1 MTRSGSRVAADAN
14 RDTSVVAIGEVL
26 WDVFPSGPRFG
37 GAPANF
43 ACAIAG
49 LAPNN
54 VSVAM
59 VSAVGNESLGDDA
72 IQSLK
77 RQNVETN
84 SVTRQRQ
91 QTGQVHISIDANGV
105 ASYKFAE
112 DCAWDNLVWSDKL
125 AELAKQTDVVCF
137 GTLGQRSEVSK
148 ATIQQFVR
156 TTPSDCLRIF
166 DINLRPPFYTE
177 AVIRESLEIA
187 NVLKLNDDEL
197 PLLAELLAIQGDE
210 QELVA
215 QIADAASLDVIAL
228 TRGENGA
235 LIFKDGQTSECA
247 GVATEVV
254 DTVGAGDAFT
264 AAMVV
269 GLLAGTHIDSIN
281 RHACEVAAFVC
292 SQSGATP
299 RMPARFTSGDS

>member
-72 IQSLK
+72 IESLK
-77 RQNVETN
+77 RQNVETK

-91 QTGQVHISIDANGV
+91 QTGQVHISLDDNGV
-105 ASYKFAE
+105 ASYRFAE

>member
-1 MTRSGSRVAADAN
+1 M
-14 RDTSVVAIGEVL
+14 
-26 WDVFPSGPRFG
+26 
-37 GAPANF
+37 
-43 ACAIAG
+43 
-49 LAPNN
+49 
-54 VSVAM
+54 
-59 VSAVGNESLGDDA
+59 
-72 IQSLK
+72 
-77 RQNVETN
+77 
-84 SVTRQRQ
+84 
-91 QTGQVHISIDANGV
+91 
-105 ASYKFAE
+105 
-112 DCAWDNLVWSDKL
+112 
-125 AELAKQTDVVCF
+125 
-137 GTLGQRSEVSK
+137 
-148 ATIQQFVR
+148 R

-166 DINLRPPFYTE
+166 YINLRPAFYTE

-281 RHACEVAAFVC
+281 RHAFEVAAFVC
-292 SQSGATP
+292 SESGATP
-299 RMPARFTSGDS
+299 KMPARFTSGDS